1 EQEAEE
7 SAVKSEPEMWP
18 SNCSTSGRDYAT
30 GVGGLNEHSTSPVEK
45 CTESSVAGK
54 KTKLYS
60 CAHCSYKI
68 PKFSHLK
75 VHIRKHTGEKPFNCE
90 FCDYKSA
97 KLSNMKAHIRTH
109 TSEKP
114 FSCEFCDYKSA
125 SLGHLKA
132 HTRTHTGEKPF
143 SCDFCDYK
151 SVQPSNL
158 RRHIKTHTGEKPFSC
173 EFCDYKSASLGHL
186 KAHTRTHTGEKPFSC
201 DFCDYKSAQLGH
213 LKSGKADKQSSSSSQ
228 SSSSAVKDK
237 VPQQTTSTASKQGSA
252 SEPARPLSPA
262 VISGIENNFV
272 LKILNDSNVYNKLVK
287 DVVSGVSSL
296 VIEGLTASLNSAI
309 LQIVDLQKEVSSLK
323 EHLKLSDEK
332 VKQSFDRAD
341 NLEQYQRRNC
351 IRIFGVPEAN
361 KEDTDQLVID
371 VCKDKL
377 GVNIELQ
384 DIDRSHRV
392 GRRLAV
398 AASNTPPPRPRA
410 IIVKFVSYRQRP
422 PHIGYMSEFEEAL
435 LELMVPYEH
444 VAIMGDFNTDL
455 LGPDT
460 HDKIQL
466 TTMFFAN

>member
-1 EQEAEE
+1 MTVCFLYTLHFIFPIPWPQQIDATVVCCSSQAPVERRWVKNQKRLTKKNQKRQTCPKNQFFYNFFLKYVDLNVFLNFNKIKSLTDNIKDIANSIQSSDLLQLTECGTKVCRVKPLEQNQNYDECTIYVENIPAKTDHDFLSVVFSVYGEIDYVSIPRFKISKKNKGFAFIE
-7 SAVKSEPEMWP
+7 FKEPE
-18 SNCSTSGRDYAT
+18 S
-30 GVGGLNEHSTSPVEK
+30 VEK
-45 CTESSVAGK
+45 AIT
-54 KTKLYS
+54 
-60 CAHCSYKI
+60 
-68 PKFSHLK
+68 
-75 VHIRKHTGEKPFNCE
+75 
-90 FCDYKSA
+90 
-97 KLSNMKAHIRTH
+97 
-109 TSEKP
+109 
-114 FSCEFCDYKSA
+114 
-125 SLGHLKA
+125 
-132 HTRTHTGEKPF
+132 
-143 SCDFCDYK
+143 
-151 SVQPSNL
+151 
-158 RRHIKTHTGEKPFSC
+158 
-173 EFCDYKSASLGHL
+173 
-186 KAHTRTHTGEKPFSC
+186 
-201 DFCDYKSAQLGH
+201 
-213 LKSGKADKQSSSSSQ
+213 SGKADKQSSSSSQ

-323 EHLKLSDEK
+323 EQLKLSDEK

-410 IIVKFVSYRQRP
+410 IIVKFVSYRQRYAVFSQKKKLKGTGVV
-422 PHIGYMSEFEEAL
+422 IRE
-435 LELMVPYEH
+435 
-444 VAIMGDFNTDL
+444 DL
-455 LGPDT
+455 T
-460 HDKIQL
+460 QRRIQL
-466 TTMFFAN
+466 YNSMVEKFGYKNVWSFDGIIYWTDTEGKKHSAANHV